1 MSEEKLAIA
10 EFLEFMLE
18 KYQERI
24 AKDLNEFKIEL
35 DADTPGITETI
46 EKGFFLFIYI
56 IILNFFKS
64 FVKQ

>member
-46 EKGFFLFIYI
+46 EKGFFFCLFI
-56 IILNFFKS
+56 LLF
-64 FVKQ
+64 